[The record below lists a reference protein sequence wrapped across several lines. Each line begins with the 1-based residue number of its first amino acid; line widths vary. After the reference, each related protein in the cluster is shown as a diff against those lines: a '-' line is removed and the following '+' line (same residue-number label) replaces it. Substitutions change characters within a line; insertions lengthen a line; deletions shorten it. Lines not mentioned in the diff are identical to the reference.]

1 MEAEDGQR
9 QCGHCG
15 ETLPLAA
22 FAWRR
27 KAKGER
33 HNLCRPC
40 HSQYHHEHYS
50 ANKERYIEQACT
62 RKRALARERTAWL
75 LRYFDSHP
83 CADCGETDPVVLE
96 LDHRR
101 DKEFNIGSVLP
112 YRRWETILAEI
123 ESVTSCART
132 ATVAERRVIS
142 DRCAHYWRA
151 HEARPYRGAGGG
163 NRTRLRELGRL

>member
-1 MEAEDGQR
+1 M
-9 QCGHCG
+9 
-15 ETLPLAA
+15 PLAA

-27 KAKGER
+27 KAKGQR

-50 ANKERYIEQACT
+50 ANKERYIEQART

-96 LDHRR
+96 FDHRR

-112 YRRWETILAEI
+112 YRRWEAILAEI
-123 ESVTSCART
+123 EKCDVVCANCHRRRT
-132 ATVAERRVIS
+132 ARHLGSVRSLLASARSATV
-142 DRCAHYWRA
+142 
-151 HEARPYRGAGGG
+151 
-163 NRTRLRELGRL
+163 